1 MEFYHKSVLF
11 SESIEGLDIKP
22 SGVYIDA
29 TMGGAG
35 HSSGICERLS
45 EKGTFIG
52 VDRDP
57 EAFAI
62 AKKRLE
68 KYSCKKIFINSNF
81 SDISEHIDIKAD
93 GILAD
98 LGVSSYQLDNEE
110 RGFTYRADARLD
122 MRMDTGS
129 SFSAYNLINEYSV
142 PELIR
147 VIRDYGEEKFAKSIA
162 LNIDKRRKT
171 SPIETT
177 GELTEIIRSSMP
189 AKSIREKHPA
199 KRTFQAIRIEV
210 NDELGSLKKGLE
222 SFTELLKLEGRLCII
237 TFHSLEDRLVKE
249 YYKSIID
256 VCTCPKDFPVCVC
269 GNKPKAKYITR
280 KPISPSTEEILEN
293 PRSKSA
299 HLRVIEKI

>member
-1 MEFYHKSVLF
+1 MEFKHKSVLF
-11 SESIEGLDIKP
+11 SECMENLNIKP
-22 SGVYIDA
+22 DGVYIDA

-35 HSSGICERLS
+35 HSEGICKKLS
-45 EKGTFIG
+45 ENGTFIG

-57 EAFAI
+57 EAFKV
-62 AKKRLE
+62 AKERLS
-68 KYSCKKIFINSNF
+68 KYKCKKIFINANF
-81 SDISEHIDIKAD
+81 SEIANHINIKVD

-110 RGFTYRADARLD
+110 RGFTYRADTKLD
-122 MRMDTGS
+122 MRMDTTAE
-129 SFSAYNLINEYSV
+129 FSAFNLVNEYSV
-142 PELIR
+142 SELTR
-147 VIRDYGEEKFAKSIA
+147 VIRDYGEEKFAKNIA
-162 LNIDKRRKT
+162 LNIDKRRRNA
-171 SPIETT
+171 PILTT
-177 GELTEIIRSSMP
+177 GELIEIIRNSMP

-222 SFTELLKLEGRLCII
+222 SFVDLLKPEGRLCII
-237 TFHSLEDRLVKE
+237 TFHSLEDRITKE

-269 GNKPKAKYITR
+269 GNQPKAKYITK
-280 KPISPSTEEILEN
+280 KPISPTEAEIDEN